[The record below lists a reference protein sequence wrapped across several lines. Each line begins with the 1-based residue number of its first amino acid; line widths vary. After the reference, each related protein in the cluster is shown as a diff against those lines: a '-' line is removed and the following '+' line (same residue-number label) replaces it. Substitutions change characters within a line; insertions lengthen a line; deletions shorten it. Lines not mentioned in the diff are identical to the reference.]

1 MSTCRAISREPGRI
15 RDRCSVALGIT
26 LCVLT
31 LLVAPACRRPQVVT
45 IPPLPDLDVPLPP
58 PRTVEPQETHVSQ
71 PVTLV
76 DVPARTVE
84 RPRVVPP
91 PPPRESRPEPRPE
104 PPVVDAKPPDEG
116 RPVTTLQTTPTDRD
130 AELETRI
137 RGLLQTANGDLNQ
150 VDYRKLEPDVQLQY
164 DTVKSFMRQAE
175 DALKSKNLVFA
186 QTMAE
191 KAATLAGQL
200 PGR

>member
-1 MSTCRAISREPGRI
+1 MP
-15 RDRCSVALGIT
+15 
-26 LCVLT
+26 
-31 LLVAPACRRPQVVT
+31 
-45 IPPLPDLDVPLPP
+45 
-58 PRTVEPQETHVSQ
+58 
-71 PVTLV
+71 LV

-84 RPRVVPP
+84 RPRIALP
-91 PPPRESRPEPRPE
+91 PPPREIKPEPRPE
-104 PPVVDAKPPDEG
+104 PPVADTKPTDEG
-116 RPVTTLQTTPTDRD
+116 KPVTTLQVMPTDRD
-130 AELETRI
+130 AESETRI
-137 RGLLQTANGDLNQ
+137 RGLLQAATADLNR
-150 VDYRKLEPDVQLQY
+150 VDYRKFERDVQVQY